1 MKPVQRGGAGGVDRF
16 TSGTTA
22 GPASAHRI
30 VSRLAWAVS
39 WPPGPKARRKR
50 AAAVADHIDAHGG
63 TVVADEWHDGGKLWL
78 SVAVHP
84 PITLAE
90 ASRMAKGCP
99 EYVAD
104 SIHVER

>member
-1 MKPVQRGGAGGVDRF
+1 MKPVQRGGAGGVDRL

-39 WPPGPKARRKR
+39 WPPAAKSRRKR
-50 AAAVADHIDAHGG
+50 AAAVADHIDAHRGAF
-63 TVVADEWHDGGKLWL
+63 VADEWHDGGRLWL
-78 SVAVHP
+78 SVVVHP

-90 ASRMAKGCP
+90 ASRMAEGCP
-99 EYVAD
+99 EYVPGTFK
-104 SIHVER
+104 VLG